1 MNIRN
6 LGTQILLSV
15 LTIGAIYAILYQFDW
30 MTIFNVEETAS
41 KTEQRLGDT
50 YYEFFEMQYGEV
62 DDESIYN
69 VVDSI
74 LTRICEPN
82 KINRDRIKLH
92 VFDSDQVNA
101 FALPDDHLVVFS
113 GLILEADNPEQVAG
127 VISHEVAHI
136 ELNHVMKKL
145 VQEVG
150 MSVLVG
156 STTGN
161 RGYGTSQEI
170 AQVLSSSAFSRE
182 LEEEAD
188 RKAVEYLVNAKINPG
203 ELADFFF
210 IIANEEIEGMEF
222 FSWISTHPV
231 SEERAEYIVEESQD
245 HTFEI
250 DTLISWNTWTQLQ
263 SDIKALD

>member
-1 MNIRN
+1 MNVRN
-6 LGTQILLSV
+6 LGTQILLSALV
-15 LTIGAIYAILYQFDW
+15 IGGIYALLYQFDW
-30 MTIFNVEETAS
+30 MKIFNVEETAS
-41 KTEQRLGDT
+41 KTEQRLGDL
-50 YYEFFEMQYGEV
+50 YYELFEMEYGEV
-62 DDESIYN
+62 EDEKIYN

-82 KINRDRIKLH
+82 QINRDRIKLH
-92 VFDSDQVNA
+92 VFNSDEVNA

-113 GLILEADNPEQVAG
+113 GLILESENPEQVAG

-161 RGYGTSQEI
+161 NGYGATQEI
-170 AQVLSSSAFSRE
+170 AHILSSSAFSRE

-188 RKAVEYLVNAKINPG
+188 RKAVEYLVKAKINPG

-210 IIANEEIEGMEF
+210 IIANEEVEGMEF

-245 HTFEI
+245 YSFEI
-250 DTLISWNTWTQLQ
+250 DTLISWSTWVQLQ